1 MKTFRGNTS
10 WLALIGAGFFWGWL
24 DCLVAQGTLFDPF
37 GSLDLVGEAYL
48 LTYAVSAL
56 PALVAL
62 LLPLRIDRLTTH
74 PAVGPAIGLV
84 GTIGCVLIA
93 GGGASSSIAVF
104 WTGVVLAGFAL
115 GGLLIFW
122 GRVCVCQGSTHA
134 FVHITGAYAVSLL
147 IDLFVL
153 CFRPFPAAAF
163 LALCPLISGALF
175 WILARYTDDG
185 KELAL
190 GSAHTYG
197 ELGDDVSPDASV
209 RFEAKLVAIILS
221 FYCVLGFANFVNN
234 PSSMGTM
241 GSQIYGMAWEVAGVL
256 LFCLVAFLGWR
267 ARKVSLFGIVML
279 GLAAVAAFLPLST
292 EFVHIASGS
301 FMSAG
306 CIAFDIICWSLVA
319 LMHHFTRRPYVQ
331 TVAIVALCQQVGSFI
346 GYAAGV
352 LFPQAETNLS
362 LYAPLVVFLCAVLA
376 VGILYT
382 RRSNKKLLA
391 ALFSDESVDDLP
403 EAPDHTALPGGAML
417 SLVPTAAD
425 LQAAEKALETGNVV
439 EMEAERAFAVLNAGS
454 TLREHNVVGSCAHAD
469 LAGASHHA
477 AASISKSASPAK
489 STAHASIASSAEGNL
504 APSVGNAP
512 SGQTDPHSPVT
523 TSAQSEQTALEATII
538 ERLSDEFHLT
548 RREREVFA
556 HLAKGRSAPYIA
568 EVYQVSEN
576 TVRSHIKHIYT
587 KLDVHSRQE
596 LLSFIQDASQE

>member
-37 GSLDLVGEAYL
+37 GSLDLVDEAYL

-93 GGGASSSIAVF
+93 GGGASSSIVVF

-147 IDLFVL
+147 IVLFVL

-425 LQAAEKALETGNVV
+425 LQAVEKALETGNVV